1 MQIQTTEKERPTGP
15 YIRRILRYAWANKRL
30 LFATILM
37 GAIGLGA
44 ANIFPTLL
52 GAVIDKVVQPR
63 AIHGVMPTV
72 AQRLHAL
79 WILTGIGL
87 IAALLL
93 AIAGY
98 GRGHFNMKL
107 GYRIALMIREDL
119 FNHLQK
125 LSLQFYSRQ
134 RTGGIVWRLM
144 QEVHGVNG
152 LVNSGIILF
161 FLDISQVIL
170 ALSILF
176 SISAPLTLAVL
187 SVLPFYIIAFK
198 ALNPYVRR
206 ASEQM
211 NQQYGLLTGKVAERF
226 SAISLIKCF
235 ATEDREREE
244 FRAANQEHY
253 GHIVQ
258 QSHTGHL
265 LGAISDILVN
275 LGTCIVLGYGGYLA
289 ITVNPNITAGDITRF
304 VGYAAVLYGPVKRLA
319 DLNLIYQN
327 SVSSIRRVFQLF
339 EIEPQISEKPNAV
352 ETIPR
357 FGKVRYENVRFHYET
372 PSDETCVKLDGEDG
386 EESSLLPG
394 GNSERWV
401 LDNISFSIEPG
412 ERIALVGPSGCGKT
426 TIAILLPRLYD
437 VVEGRILV
445 DDVDV
450 RDYKIKSLRNAIS
463 IVQQDSI
470 ILGGTVRE
478 NLLYGSPDASKERMV
493 EAAMAANAHEFI
505 IELPNG
511 YDTPL
516 GERGVN
522 LSGGQR
528 QRISIARSLL
538 RNPRI
543 LILDEATSALD
554 TESEALVQ
562 QALERL
568 MTGRTCL
575 IIAHRLSTV
584 RNADRIFAVRR
595 GRIVEAGKH
604 EELLAR
610 NGLYARLARSQLAYV

>member
-1 MQIQTTEKERPTGP
+1 MQNQKKQKERPVGP
-15 YIRRILRYAWANKRL
+15 YIRQILRYAWANKRL

-37 GAIGLGA
+37 GVIGLGA
-44 ANIFPTLL
+44 ANIFPALM

-63 AIHGVMPTV
+63 AVNGIMPTL
-72 AQRLHAL
+72 AQRLHSL
-79 WILTGIGL
+79 WLLTGIGL

-93 AIAGY
+93 GISGY

-161 FLDISQVIL
+161 FLDISQIFL
-170 ALSILF
+170 SLSILL
-176 SISAPLTLAVL
+176 SISWPLTLAVL
-187 SVLPFYIIAFK
+187 AVLPLYIVAFK
-198 ALNPYVRR
+198 GLNPYVRR

-211 NQQYGLLTGKVAERF
+211 NQQFGVLTGKVAERF
-226 SAISLIKCF
+226 SAISLIKSF
-235 ATEDREREE
+235 ATEDRELEE
-244 FRAANQEHY
+244 FKAANQEHY
-253 GHIVQ
+253 GYIVL

-289 ITVNPNITAGDITRF
+289 ITVNPNITAGDITKF
-304 VGYAAVLYGPVKRLA
+304 IGYVAVLYGPIKRLA
-319 DLNLIYQN
+319 DLNLVYQN
-327 SVSSIRRVFQLF
+327 SLSSIRRVFQLF
-339 EIEPQISEKPNAV
+339 EIEPQIVEKPNALGKS
-352 ETIPR
+352 PR
-357 FGKVRYENVRFHYET
+357 LGKVRYENVRFHYET
-372 PSDETCVKLDGEDG
+372 PSDETCVRLDQED
-386 EESSLLPG
+386 EDSSTLPPC
-394 GNSERWV
+394 NTKRWV
-401 LDNISFSIEPG
+401 LDNISFTIEPG

-426 TIAILLPRLYD
+426 TIALLLPRLYD
-437 VVEGRILV
+437 VVEGRIFV

-450 RDYKIKSLRNAIS
+450 RDYKIKSLRDAIS

-478 NLLYGSPDASKERMV
+478 NLLYGCPDASEDRMI
-493 EAAMAANAHEFI
+493 ASAIAANAHEFI
-505 IELPNG
+505 SELPNG

-538 RNPRI
+538 RDPRI

-568 MTGRTCL
+568 MSGRTCL

-584 RNADRIFAVRR
+584 RNADRILAVRH